1 MTTNQPET
9 GDFLY
14 LKVLRIN
21 ADGASLALNDD
32 GLEVYVPLYEQR
44 GKLEEGESHV
54 VVLQDKTEKGFTGSA
69 KIEDF
74 LDRDVSELQPN
85 QEVDL
90 LITRHTQIGMSC
102 IINSRYAGLLYSNEV
117 FKDIHPGDRVKG
129 YIKKITEEG
138 KVDVAL
144 QKQGVAAISDNTVVI
159 LDILKKN
166 KGFLPLTDKSQPG
179 EIYDTLGISKKLFK
193 KAIGTLYKLKL
204 VELKDDG
211 VHLISRQ

>member
-9 GDFLY
+9 GDFIY
-14 LKVLRIN
+14 LRVKRVNDEGVTLT
-21 ADGASLALNDD
+21 LNNS
-32 GLEVYVPLYEQR
+32 GLEVFVPNNEQR
-44 GKLEEGESHV
+44 GQMEEGYSYV
-54 VVLQDKTEKGFTGSA
+54 IVLQDKTDKGFTGSGI
-69 KIEDF
+69 IEDF

-117 FKDIHPGDRVKG
+117 FTEINPGDRVKG

-144 QKQGVAAISDNTVVI
+144 QKQGVAAITDNTVVI

-204 VELKDDG
+204 VELKNDG
-211 VHLISRQ
+211 VYLLKK

>member
-1 MTTNQPET
+1 MTTNQPEI

-14 LKVLRIN
+14 LKVIRNN
-21 ADGASLALNDD
+21 ADGATLALNDD
-32 GLEVYVPLYEQR
+32 GLEVYIPLYEQR
-44 GKLEEGESHV
+44 GKMEEGDSFV
-54 VVLQDKTEKGFTGSA
+54 VVLQEKTEKGFTGSA

-117 FKDIHPGDRVKG
+117 FTDLHPGQRVKG

-144 QKQGVAAISDNTVVI
+144 QKQGVAAIADNTVVI
-159 LDILKKN
+159 LEKLKQN
-166 KGFLPLTDKSQPG
+166 KGFLPLSDSSQPG
-179 EIYDTLGISKKLFK
+179 EIYDALGISKKLFK
-193 KAIGTLYKLKL
+193 KAIGTLYKQKLIELKEDGIRL
-204 VELKDDG
+204 VEK
-211 VHLISRQ
+211 

>member
-9 GDFLY
+9 GDFVY
-14 LKVLRIN
+14 LKVKTVTNEGVI
-21 ADGASLALNDD
+21 LALNTA
-32 GLEVYVPLYEQR
+32 GLEVFIPNNEQR
-44 GKLEEGESHV
+44 GKMETGNSYV

-69 KIEDF
+69 VIEDF
-74 LDRDVSELQPN
+74 LDRNVSELQPN

-117 FKDIHPGDRVKG
+117 FTDIHPGHRVKG

-144 QKQGVAAISDNTVVI
+144 QKQGVAAITDNTVVI
-159 LDILKKN
+159 LDILKK
-166 KGFLPLTDKSQPG
+166 KQRLSSP
-179 EIYDTLGISKKLFK
+179 
-193 KAIGTLYKLKL
+193 
-204 VELKDDG
+204 
-211 VHLISRQ
+211 HR